1 MVLGGIAIN
10 KREVGS
16 VWEQRVAD
24 YLLNEGYIVLDM
36 NYRTRY
42 SEIDVIAQ
50 DREELV
56 FIEVKYRS
64 DARKGHPLEAI
75 NSNKIKRIKNAALFY
90 LRDHGYIIDQTMI
103 RFDAIGILGN
113 EMTHIKNAF

>member
-1 MVLGGIAIN
+1 MEN
-10 KREVGS
+10 KRSLGTK
-16 VWEQRVAD
+16 WERIVAD
-24 YLLNEGYIVLDM
+24 YLRDEGYVILEM

-90 LRDHGYIIDQTMI
+90 LRDHGYIIDHTMI